1 MYWLDIGFQKM
12 QKTEVSDGTFPNSDT
27 PFWMLRIIFL
37 ECWFRKVIAA
47 MIDLGSGWK
56 GKDMERKGRKRNG
69 KAKEKE
75 RTRIGKEKERKRKR
89 KGKGKEKE
97 RKRIE
102 KRKGKGKSKKNK
114 RNRKQK
120 EHERKGTGNEKI
132 IERERKGKGPFYKQ
146 MLMHPADSGKK
157 RVDFSDAIAMP

>member
-37 ECWFRKVIAA
+37 ECWFRKVLAA

-56 GKDMERKGRKRNG
+56 GKEMERKGRKRNG

-75 RTRIGKEKERKRKR
+75 RKRIEKI
-89 KGKGKEKE
+89 GKEKE

-102 KRKGKGKSKKNK
+102 KRKGKGKAKKNK

-120 EHERKGTGNEKI
+120 EHERKRTGKEKK

-146 MLMHPADSGKK
+146 MLMHPADSAKK
-157 RVDFSDAIAMP
+157 TRWF

>member
-27 PFWMLRIIFL
+27 PFWMSRMIFL
-37 ECWFRKVIAA
+37 ECWFRKVLAA

-56 GKDMERKGRKRNG
+56 GKEMERKGRKRNG

-75 RTRIGKEKERKRKR
+75 RNRIEKI
-89 KGKGKEKE
+89 GKEKE

-102 KRKGKGKSKKNK
+102 KRKGKGQAKKNK
-114 RNRKQK
+114 RNRRQK
-120 EHERKGTGNEKI
+120 EHERKRTGKEKK

-146 MLMHPADSGKK
+146 MLMHPADSAKKK
-157 RVDFSDAIAMP
+157 RWF

>member
-1 MYWLDIGFQKM
+1 MYWLDIGFHKM

-37 ECWFRKVIAA
+37 ECWFRKVLAA

-56 GKDMERKGRKRNG
+56 GKEMERKWRKRNG

-75 RTRIGKEKERKRKR
+75 RKRIEKI
-89 KGKGKEKE
+89 GKEKE

-102 KRKGKGKSKKNK
+102 KRKGKGKAKKNK

-120 EHERKGTGNEKI
+120 EHERKRTGKEKK

-146 MLMHPADSGKK
+146 MLMRPADSARKT
-157 RVDFSDAIAMP
+157 RWF